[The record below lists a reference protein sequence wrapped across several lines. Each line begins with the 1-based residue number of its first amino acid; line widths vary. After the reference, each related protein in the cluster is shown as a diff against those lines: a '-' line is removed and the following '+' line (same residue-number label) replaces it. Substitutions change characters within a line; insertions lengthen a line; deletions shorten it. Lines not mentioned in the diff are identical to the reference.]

1 VVLTPNPRA
10 HALYADKR
18 NLIALSND
26 ALLASWGA
34 SDADRAIVRAAVPP
48 TRLVEAQHAEQLWAQ
63 RRQLFFKPVAGY
75 GSKATYRG
83 DKLTKRVWS
92 EILAGDFVA
101 QALVAPSERQIKVDG
116 VVTDLKF
123 DLRAYT
129 YAGQVQ
135 LLAAR
140 MYSGQTTNFRT
151 EGGGFAPVVVL
162 PQRPPPAPLDLLTQP
177 TRHLFFTGKG
187 GVGKTSLSTAVALY
201 LADSGKRVLLV
212 STDSA
217 TNLDEMLGVELQNTP
232 VTVPRVQG
240 LSVLNI
246 DPDNAAEAYRQ
257 RVVAQMAADAT
268 DAELATVR
276 EQLPGACT
284 TEIASFDE
292 FASLLADPDQAWDHL
307 VFDTAPTG
315 HTLRLLSLPK
325 AWSGF
330 LAGNDRGASCL
341 GPHSGLKMQE
351 LRFKAALDALSD
363 PQQTT
368 VVLVTRPDAGAI
380 QEASRTSEELKALG
394 LTNQRLVVN
403 GVFHAS
409 TRADAIACAI
419 EDLGVQALNAMPFNL
434 QALPQDQVPLRAFDT
449 VGLSALRAL
458 LGQGSAPPAHAL
470 ATPGRTQGQ
479 GLDALVDALAQ
490 AGHGLIM
497 VMGKGGVG
505 KTTVAAALA
514 VGLVQRGNSVHLST
528 TDPAAHLSVTLAGAL
543 PGLKVDRIDP
553 LVETQRYVD
562 KIMAAKGPKLDAQE
576 RALLLEDLR
585 SPCTEEV
592 AVFHAFARV
601 VGEARSAFV
610 VLDTA
615 PTGHSL
621 LLMDATGAYHRQ
633 MVRELEGQANSRI
646 VTPLMR
652 LQDPSYTKIILV
664 TLPET
669 TPVSQA
675 QALQTDLRRAKIEP
689 FAWVIN
695 KSVLAA
701 GTQDPL
707 LGARLAGEQAQLDRV
722 TSGLA
727 KQTYLVPWRATA
739 PIGLAELSA
748 LVHRR
753 AA

>member
-1 VVLTPNPRA
+1 MV
-10 HALYADKR
+10 H
-18 NLIALSND
+18 
-26 ALLASWGA
+26 LLG
-34 SDADRAIVRAAVPP
+34 
-48 TRLVEAQHAEQLWAQ
+48 LLNH
-63 RRQLFFKPVAGY
+63 
-75 GSKATYRG
+75 
-83 DKLTKRVWS
+83 
-92 EILAGDFVA
+92 
-101 QALVAPSERQIKVDG
+101 PS
-116 VVTDLKF
+116 
-123 DLRAYT
+123 
-129 YAGQVQ
+129 
-135 LLAAR
+135 
-140 MYSGQTTNFRT
+140 
-151 EGGGFAPVVVL
+151 
-162 PQRPPPAPLDLLTQP
+162 
-177 TRHLFFTGKG
+177 RHMFFTGKG

-212 STDSA
+212 STDTA
-217 TNLDEMLGVELQNTP
+217 TNLDEMLGVELKNTP
-232 VTVPRVQG
+232 VPVPLVPG

-257 RVVAQMAADAT
+257 RVVAQMAADSS

-276 EQLPGACT
+276 EQLSGACT

-292 FASLLADPDQAWDHL
+292 FASLLSDADQAYDHL

-351 LRFKAALDALSD
+351 VRFKAALDALSD
-363 PQQTT
+363 PRQTT
-368 VVLVTRPDAGAI
+368 VVLVTRPDTGAI
-380 QEASRTSEELKALG
+380 NEASRTSDELKSLG
-394 LTNQRLVVN
+394 LSNQRLVVN

-409 TRADAIACAI
+409 ARDDAIACAI
-419 EDLGVQALNAMPFNL
+419 EDLGAQALQAMPPNL
-434 QALPQDQVPLRAFDT
+434 LALPQDRVPLRAFDT
-449 VGLSALRAL
+449 VGLQALRAL
-458 LGQGSAPPAHAL
+458 LGQGNEPPAMVVVAQ
-470 ATPGRTQGQ
+470 GVTQGQ
-479 GLDALVDALAQ
+479 GLDALADALAQ

-514 VGLVQRGNSVHLST
+514 VGLVQRGKSVHLST
-528 TDPAAHLSVTLAGAL
+528 TDPAAHLSVTLAGEL

-562 KIMAAKGPKLDAQE
+562 KIMAAKGPHLDAQE
-576 RALLLEDLR
+576 RALMLEDLR

-601 VGEARSAFV
+601 VSEARSAFV

-633 MVRELEGQANSRI
+633 MMREFEGQASNRLI
-646 VTPLMR
+646 TPLMR
-652 LQDPSYTKIILV
+652 LQDPDYTKIILV

-675 QALQTDLRRAKIEP
+675 QALQEDLRRARIEP
-689 FAWVIN
+689 FAWIIN

-707 LGARLAGEQAQLDRV
+707 LAARLAGEQTQMDRV
-722 TSGLA
+722 ANGLS
-727 KQTYLVPWRATA
+727 KRTFLLPWLARA
-739 PIGLAELSA
+739 PIGVAALSA
-748 LVHRR
+748 LVSRP
-753 AA
+753 AEVPAL